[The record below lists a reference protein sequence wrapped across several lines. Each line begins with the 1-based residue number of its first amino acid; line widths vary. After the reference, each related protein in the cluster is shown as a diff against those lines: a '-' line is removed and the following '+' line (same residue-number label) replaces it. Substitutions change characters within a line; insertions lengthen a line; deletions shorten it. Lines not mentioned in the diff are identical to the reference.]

1 MRWKPR
7 AYSHWYVRQYVSYSQ
22 ANDITE
28 QGKVHGWGSNQ
39 RGMIGLGPKIAKF
52 EFATKIKFIHNDK
65 EFIIKDI
72 AAGPQHVA
80 AIDGNFNTKHTCCI
94 N

>member
-1 MRWKPR
+1 
-7 AYSHWYVRQYVSYSQ
+7 
-22 ANDITE
+22 
-28 QGKVHGWGSNQ
+28 
-39 RGMIGLGPKIAKF
+39 MIGLGPRIAKF

-80 AIDGNFNTKHTCCI
+80 AIDGI
-94 N
+94 ISSQGIMRA

>member
-1 MRWKPR
+1 MSRWR
-7 AYSHWYVRQYVSYSQ
+7 STNTS
-22 ANDITE
+22 TE
-28 QGKVHGWGSNQ
+28 QGKVHGWGNNQ
-39 RGMIGLGPKIAKF
+39 RGMIGLGPRIAKF

-80 AIDGNFNTKHTCCI
+80 AIDGI
-94 N
+94 ISSQGIMRA

>member
-1 MRWKPR
+1 
-7 AYSHWYVRQYVSYSQ
+7 
-22 ANDITE
+22 
-28 QGKVHGWGSNQ
+28 
-39 RGMIGLGPKIAKF
+39 MIGLGPRIAKF

-80 AIDGNFNTKHTCCI
+80 AIDGNFISKYNECI